1 MALGVTEATEWIED
15 IKAGIIDDQSFG
27 SIAYSLA
34 NPSPRP
40 LPSTASG
47 GEWKLLVPVQRFYV
61 GENGL
66 LLLDMDLGKKQVEK
80 NIWSKE
86 KEDEG
91 KEEKKAEGKAE
102 KEDEGKAEKR
112 GQLCTPKTM
121 QR

>member
-1 MALGVTEATEWIED
+1 MALWVTEATEWIED

-47 GEWKLLVPVQRFYV
+47 GERKLLVPVQRFYV

-91 KEEKKAEGKAE
+91 KEEKKAEGKE
-102 KEDEGKAEKR
+102 
-112 GQLCTPKTM
+112 
-121 QR
+121 